1 MRRHLATAAI
11 LGLLLVPAQ
20 VSAISPAASYTV
32 KYTTF
37 KTPVARGTQ
46 AKVTIH
52 TGPEG
57 KCSIKVVYQG
67 GNKVSLPGL
76 GNKTAN
82 SSGNATWK
90 WIVPANTTPGTYPV
104 TVRMDDGKG
113 GATRRTFTVTA
124 SR

>member
-1 MRRHLATAAI
+1 MRRHLASAAI

-20 VSAISPAASYTV
+20 VSAISPAASYSVTF
-32 KYTTF
+32 TTF
-37 KTPVARGTQ
+37 KTPVVRGTQ

-57 KCSIKVVYQG
+57 KCSIKVSYQNG
-67 GNKVSLPGL
+67 RVSLPGL
-76 GNKTAN
+76 GAKTAS

-104 TVRMDDGKG
+104 TVTCQSG
-113 GATRRTFTVTA
+113 GHSAKATKQMTITG
-124 SR
+124 

>member
-1 MRRHLATAAI
+1 MRRHLASAAI
-11 LGLLLVPAQ
+11 LGLLLVPAS

-57 KCSIKVVYQG
+57 KCSIKVVYQSG
-67 GNKVSLPGL
+67 KVSLPGL

-104 TVRMDDGKG
+104 TVTCQSG
-113 GATRRTFTVTA
+113 GHSAKATKQMTITG
-124 SR
+124 